1 MRIQEER
8 METYFKKEKFDGHVH
23 WPLPTSK
30 LSFNE
35 LLTIRVNMVPSDSC
49 INMGHVNKDLAI
61 LHEGTGLQ
69 QFTSRTETGWK
80 KEEAIDR
87 MTIEEGDN
95 TGRAID
101 EGTRTRNMEEN
112 PFRAIAMISLIPK
125 KPNPETIKKSQQTT
139 AKKLDRTNQSI
150 KVQPQNLKNKQKRKQ
165 KAPTK

>member
-49 INMGHVNKDLAI
+49 IHMGHVNKDLAI
-61 LHEGTGLQ
+61 LYEGTGLQ
-69 QFTSRTETGWK
+69 QLWQFTSRTETGWK

-87 MTIEEGDN
+87 MTTEEGDN

-101 EGTRTRNMEEN
+101 EGTRTCNMEEN

-125 KPNPETIKKSQQTT
+125 KTKS
-139 AKKLDRTNQSI
+139 RNNQKIPANNS
-150 KVQPQNLKNKQKRKQ
+150 
-165 KAPTK
+165 